1 MKVPAAVGVP
11 EIVIT
16 SADHVAV
23 TPGGKP
29 EPVVSIPVAPVV
41 AIVISVKAVFTTSD
55 GVVDSA
61 AAELVTQ
68 VTVIVPVAIALPQ
81 PPFKRI
87 LYSKGPDAVGV
98 PEMVITL
105 ADQAAVTP
113 LGKPEPIVSIPVAPV
128 VAIVI
133 GAVKEVFTVSV
144 GFVDGVPAEL
154 VTIHPQFGVPVEDI
168 ISTCPVVPGARP
180 THLVPFQYIKSPSL
194 LPEGKSVTF
203 NFAAN
208 LLLKFNKLVS
218 VAFNFLNNSA
228 CVG

>member
-1 MKVPAAVGVP
+1 MKVPDVVGVP

-55 GVVDSA
+55 NDDGA

-81 PPFKRI
+81 PPVKRI

-113 LGKPEPIVSIPVAPV
+113 LGKPDPIVSIPVAPV

-133 GAVKEVFTVSV
+133 GVKEVFTVSV
-144 GFVDGVPAEL
+144 GVVEGVPAVLGVHDETVIVPCTTKGL
-154 VTIHPQFGVPVEDI
+154 PQLTPKI
-168 ISTCPVVPGARP
+168 IP
-180 THLVPFQYIKSPSL
+180 
-194 LPEGKSVTF
+194 
-203 NFAAN
+203 
-208 LLLKFNKLVS
+208 
-218 VAFNFLNNSA
+218 
-228 CVG
+228 